1 MAYRI
6 FVGKLS
12 DRTTRDSILKAFSEF
27 GEVKDAEVKNGYGFV
42 FFDDAN
48 EAQNAIEKMN
58 GADLDGSVIV
68 VENARAAKDSKAKLM
83 NRRLDLRILV
93 RGLSPRVSWQD
104 LKDWGREAGD
114 VTFTNIFDD
123 DRGQRL
129 GIVEFKV

>member
-1 MAYRI
+1 M
-6 FVGKLS
+6 GKLS
-12 DRTTRDSILKAFSEF
+12 DRTTRDSISKAFSEF
-27 GEVKDAEVKNGYGFV
+27 GEVKDAEVKNGYGFI

-58 GADLDGSVIV
+58 GTELDGSVIV